1 MVRVLNCIFLA
12 AAKIIGLELGSF
24 YTFQKFSILMTELE
38 RKPVYYADAK
48 DKYLQIRQKAES
60 FLIDNFLDPVA
71 INQSEKRMIKA
82 LKAEYRRLQVLRFV
96 KTNIEQETLK
106 LIRFFFI
113 RERREDVRFRNYST
127 YLRDFMKK
135 NRQKMIKPWNPIPEM
150 TFDEVIAEMV
160 SRLTPAWEGPYPV
173 LNDWIPK
180 KLKEA
185 TEIIPVEILKNGG
198 VGKIFRVISGVYLYV
213 LTDLDSRTELVEAK
227 RRTDLALKS
236 GYYFG
241 LLHPLVDD
249 LLDSSHHLL
258 SHEKKEVLRLLDHW
272 IGGDFNIPNPLEGNK
287 SVAAL
292 KKALQELYSL
302 YTPKEQ
308 EQLIRLS
315 YFLHFAQM
323 EDMQKEPG
331 GEFTFTDT
339 YVPVLLKAA
348 CTRLIS
354 CWFSG
359 TSLSSEL
366 TSDILETGLVFQLMD
381 DFRDF
386 LPDVKERSFTPFT
399 NYFLKEQVKIQNP
412 WLVYMRAIDI
422 FIIKSP
428 NRKVSRQA
436 ILRRVAIS
444 IRYLLHDEDP
454 ASCLPYLNK
463 TFKDLPESLK
473 QVKRILNL
481 KGGIIDPD
489 RALFEP
495 VDWYFKS

>member
-1 MVRVLNCIFLA
+1 MICIFFT
-12 AAKIIGLELGSF
+12 AAKIIGLELASF
-24 YTFQKFSILMTELE
+24 YTFQKFSFLMTELDL
-38 RKPVYYADAK
+38 KPIFYAEAK
-48 DKYLQIRQKAES
+48 SKYLQIREKAES
-60 FLIDNFLDPVA
+60 FLIENFLDPDE
-71 INQSEKRMIKA
+71 IDRSEKRMNKA
-82 LKAEYRRLQVLRFV
+82 LQTEYRRLLVLKVV

-113 RERREDVRFRNYST
+113 RERREDVRFRSYST

-135 NRQKMIKPWNPIPEM
+135 NRQKMIKPWKPLPELKLE
-150 TFDEVIAEMV
+150 DVITEMV
-160 SRLTPAWEGPYPV
+160 NRLTPPWEGPHQV
-173 LNDWIPK
+173 LNDWIPE

-185 TEIIPVEILKNGG
+185 TMIIPSEILKNGG

-213 LTDLDSRTELVEAK
+213 LTDLDSKTSLEEAK

-236 GYYFG
+236 GYLFG

-249 LLDSSHHLL
+249 LLDSSHHL
-258 SHEKKEVLRLLDHW
+258 SNHEKKEVLRLLDHW
-272 IGGDFNIPNPLEGNK
+272 IGGDFDTPNNLDGNR

-292 KKALQELYSL
+292 KMALQELYGL
-302 YTPKEQ
+302 YSHKEQ

-331 GEFTFTDT
+331 GDFSFTDT

-359 TSLSSEL
+359 TSLSQDL
-366 TSDILETGLVFQLMD
+366 TDEILETGLVFQLMD

-386 LPDVKERSFTPFT
+386 IPDVKEGTFTPFT
-399 NYFLKEQVKIQNP
+399 NHFLREHPEAHNP
-412 WLVYMRAIDI
+412 WLVYMRAIDL
-422 FIIKSP
+422 FISRSP
-428 NRKVSRQA
+428 NQKVSREA
-436 ILRRVAIS
+436 ILRRLTIS
-444 IRYLLHDEDP
+444 IRYFNHDEDFE
-454 ASCLPYLNK
+454 SCLPYLNK
-463 TFKDLPESLK
+463 TFKGLLESYK
-473 QVKRILNL
+473 QVKRILKL
-481 KGGIIDPD
+481 KDDIVDPD

>member
-1 MVRVLNCIFLA
+1 
-12 AAKIIGLELGSF
+12 
-24 YTFQKFSILMTELE
+24 MTELDL
-38 RKPVYYADAK
+38 KPVYYAEAK
-48 DKYLQIRQKAES
+48 SKYLQLRERAES
-60 FLIDNFLDPVA
+60 FLIENFLDPVE
-71 INQSEKRMIKA
+71 IDRSEKRMIKA
-82 LKAEYRRLQVLRFV
+82 LQAEYRRLLVLMVV

-113 RERREDVRFRNYST
+113 RERREDMRYRHYST

-135 NRQKMIKPWNPIPEM
+135 NRQKMIKPWKPLPELKLE
-150 TFDEVIAEMV
+150 DVITEMV
-160 SRLTPAWEGPYPV
+160 NRLTPPWEGPYTV

-180 KLKEA
+180 KIKEA
-185 TEIIPVEILKNGG
+185 TEIIPSEILKNGG

-213 LTDLDSRTELVEAK
+213 LTDLDSKTSLEEAK

-236 GYYFG
+236 GYFFG

-249 LLDSSHHLL
+249 LLDSSNHLS

-272 IGGDFNIPNPLEGNK
+272 IGGDFDTPSHLEGNK

-292 KKALQELYSL
+292 KMALQELYGL
-302 YTPKEQ
+302 YSPKEQ

-331 GEFTFTDT
+331 EDYSLTDT

-366 TSDILETGLVFQLMD
+366 TGDILETGLVFQLMD

-386 LPDVKERSFTPFT
+386 IPDVKERTFTPFT
-399 NYFLKEQVKIQNP
+399 NHFLSAHSQTQNP
-412 WLVYMRAIDI
+412 WLVYMRAIDL
-422 FIIKSP
+422 FISKSP
-428 NRKVSRQA
+428 NQKVSREA
-436 ILRRVAIS
+436 ILRRLAIS
-444 IRYLLHDEDP
+444 IRYFNINEDFG
-454 ASCLPYLNK
+454 SCLPYLKK
-463 TFKDLPESLK
+463 TFKGLPESFK
-473 QVKRILNL
+473 QVKRILTL
-481 KGGIIDPD
+481 KEGIVDPD

-495 VDWYFKS
+495 VDWYFKA